1 MTLMIMITTTMMM
14 NIVKTMV
21 TLTMLLVMTTTMML
35 IKMMT
40 MVTMLMVILTID
52 GITGVCLSKRTEIR
66 EEQLKLC
73 QVGPWGESMRMLKN
87 KNIVLNIHQKTWGF
101 VIFSNTFSWRWARQ
115 RRWCWTVSPLLL
127 LRCHVWVTFFF
138 IWVTFLVIFC
148 LGNLFLSFLLN
159 IS

>member
-1 MTLMIMITTTMMM
+1 MMTLMIMITTTMMM

-52 GITGVCLSKRTEIR
+52 GITRVCLSKRTEIR

-73 QVGPWGESMRMLKN
+73 QVGP
-87 KNIVLNIHQKTWGF
+87 
-101 VIFSNTFSWRWARQ
+101 
-115 RRWCWTVSPLLL
+115 
-127 LRCHVWVTFFF
+127 
-138 IWVTFLVIFC
+138 
-148 LGNLFLSFLLN
+148 
-159 IS
+159 